1 MKLQARILIL
11 LIPLVCGSLAF
22 VGQFAYSNLRETA
35 LARASEQVQ
44 FQLSQLQLALDAKRS
59 GVSANM
65 DLFAAAPLLR
75 DFIGGS
81 EFERTN
87 IYQRPLSRLFMTYQD
102 AYPEYAEMGVLGPSG
117 DLLAGVF
124 SVTVSEDMRGHFPTR
139 LGETRTQFIGVP
151 AVDVPSL
158 LVVRKVAAD
167 DKERFGYLVVL
178 LDLAFLKP
186 MLSASG
192 AAKGIS
198 FVVTDM
204 QGSALYASS
213 ADAMPSLAGT
223 AMEADDV
230 MLATSDTPIRMT
242 SRQVFD
248 TLRLVALVSEKSL
261 TAGADV
267 LATRVLQIIAF
278 ATLMT
283 VALVYVGMRVMVI
296 SRLHNLKE
304 AVEHIAEGRMDV
316 PVSMDGKDEIASLGS
331 SFEDMRRRLL
341 ESQQRISEQNRT
353 LEQKVRERTQEL
365 VDTQQQLVLKEKL
378 ASTSV
383 LTAGIAHEINNP
395 VNFIHGGAQNIESM
409 LKEFQDFMLELLE
422 EDADPE
428 LSGEF
433 ARRFLSMHQQ
443 LRLVMEGSGRI
454 RDIVQN
460 LRVIT
465 HLDQNELTAVDIM
478 DGLEKSLEI
487 VNVRQGGAIVFE
499 CHADTRPRVSGYGAE
514 INQLFMNLLVNAC
527 QAITDRQATGDPA
540 PGFVRVNAHEI
551 DSRLRITIADNG
563 CGMAPEVMG
572 RAFDPFFTTR
582 EVGSGTGLGLSIAQ
596 AIIHKHDGVISLQ
609 STPGKGTVV
618 TLDLPVIG

>member
-1 MKLQARILIL
+1 MKLQARILVL
-11 LIPLVCGSLAF
+11 LIPLVCGALAF
-22 VGQFAYSNLRETA
+22 VGQFAYTNLRDTA

-44 FQLSQLQLALDAKRS
+44 FQLSQLQLALNAKRS
-59 GVSANM
+59 VVLANM
-65 DLFAAAPLLR
+65 DLFASAPLLR
-75 DFIGGS
+75 DFIRGS

-87 IYQRPLSRLFMTYQD
+87 IYQRPLSRLFMTYQH
-102 AYPEYAEMGVLGPSG
+102 AYPEYVDMAVLGPSG
-117 DLLAGVF
+117 DVLAGVF
-124 SVTVSEDMRGHFPTR
+124 SVAMSAQMLDKLPSQ
-139 LGETRTQFIGVP
+139 LNETRSLFIGAP
-151 AVDVPSL
+151 AVAAPSL

-167 DKERFGYLVVL
+167 DNARYGFLVIL
-178 LDLAFLKP
+178 LDLAFLEP
-186 MLSASG
+186 MLSASA

-204 QGSALYASS
+204 DGAALYASS
-213 ADAMPSLAGT
+213 KDVIPSLAGT
-223 AMEADDV
+223 AADADDV
-230 MLATSDTPIRMT
+230 MLATSDTPVRMT

-248 TLRLVALVSEKSL
+248 TLRLIALVSEKML

-283 VALVYVGMRVMVI
+283 VALVYVGMRIMVI
-296 SRLHNLKE
+296 SRLHALKE

-316 PVSMDGKDEIASLGS
+316 PVAIDGKDEITSLGS
-331 SFEDMRRRLL
+331 SFEDMRQRLL
-341 ESQQRISEQNRT
+341 ESQQRISEHNRT

-365 VDTQQQLVLKEKL
+365 IDTQQQLVLKEKL
-378 ASTSV
+378 ASTGV

-409 LKEFQDFMLELLE
+409 LKDFEQFMLGLLD

-428 LSGEF
+428 LNREF
-433 ARRFLSMHQQ
+433 VRRFHVLHEQ
-443 LRLVMEGSGRI
+443 LTLVLEGSGRI

-465 HLDQNELTAVDIM
+465 HLDQNQLISVDVV

-487 VNVRQGGAIVFE
+487 VKVRQGGTISFE
-499 CHADTRPRVSGYGAE
+499 CHSATRPLVSGYGAE
-514 INQLFMNLLVNAC
+514 LNQLFMNLLMNAC
-527 QAITDRQATGDPA
+527 QAITDRQVTGDQT
-540 PGFVRVNAHEI
+540 PGRVAVTARESG
-551 DSRLRITIADNG
+551 SRLCITIEDNG
-563 CGMAPEVMG
+563 CGMVPEVVS

-596 AIIHKHDGVISLQ
+596 AIAHKHDGTLSLQ

-618 TLDLPVIG
+618 TLELPISA